1 MSVKVKYTDL
11 KSIEYQEA
19 WDLQEDFLKKTID
32 LKLDN
37 QKVEESERITPEYNI
52 FFCEHPHVYTLGKS
66 GEDQNLLL
74 SGLELRVKN
83 ASFIKTNRGGD
94 ITYHGPG
101 QVVGYPILDLE
112 SFDLGVRA
120 YIEKLEEAI
129 INTLAHYGIKG
140 ELLEGATGVWLDT
153 KVPGKTRKICA
164 MGVRISRYVS
174 MHGFAFNVNT
184 NLDYFGYINPCG
196 FTDKGVTSLQK
207 ELGYEL
213 DYEAVKAL
221 LLKELTKVFGWEL
234 TE

>member
-11 KSIEYQEA
+11 EGIEYQQA
-19 WDLQEDFLKKTID
+19 WDLQEEVLDKTIKQ
-32 LKLDN
+32 KLEN
-37 QKVEESERITPEYNI
+37 QKLEEGDKTTAEFNL

-74 SGLELRVKN
+74 SGLELRAKN

-101 QVVGYPILDLE
+101 QIVGYPILDLE
-112 SFDLGVRA
+112 CFNLGVRA

-129 INTLAHYGIKG
+129 INTLAHYGLKG
-140 ELLEGATGVWLDT
+140 ELLKGATGVWLDT
-153 KVPGKTRKICA
+153 EVPGKTRKICA
-164 MGVRISRYVS
+164 MGVRVSRYVS

-213 DYEAVKAL
+213 DYEEVKSL

>member
-1 MSVKVKYTDL
+1 MSAKVKYTDL
-11 KSIEYQEA
+11 KSIEYQQA
-19 WDLQEDFLKKTID
+19 WDLQEEVLDKTIKQ
-32 LKLDN
+32 KLEN
-37 QKVEESERITPEYNI
+37 QKLEDGDKTTPEYNL

-74 SGLELRVKN
+74 SGLELRAKN

-101 QVVGYPILDLE
+101 QIVGYPILDLE
-112 SFDLGVRA
+112 AFDLGVRA

-153 KVPGKTRKICA
+153 NIPGKTRKICA

-213 DYEAVKAL
+213 DYEEVKAL
-221 LLKELTKVFGWEL
+221 LLNELSKVFAWEL
-234 TE
+234 VK

>member
-11 KSIEYQEA
+11 KGIEYQEA
-19 WDLQEDFLKKTID
+19 WDLQERILKETID
-32 LKLDN
+32 LKLEN
-37 QKVEESERITPEYNI
+37 QKVEESEKATAEYNI

-74 SGLELRVKN
+74 SGLELRAKN

-101 QVVGYPILDLE
+101 QIVGYPILDLE
-112 SFDLGVRA
+112 AFKLGVRA

-153 KVPGKTRKICA
+153 NIPGKTRKICA
-164 MGVRISRYVS
+164 MGVRVSRYVS

-213 DYEAVKAL
+213 DYEEVKTL